1 MLGKLFFNKC
11 CRRVETSLGNKLKYF
26 QNLENELNLVCKA
39 SSGTEEAPAPA
50 VSRDVLSTFYSMID
64 ADNDVESSHSSH
76 FDLAISVS
84 YKLLVG

>member
-1 MLGKLFFNKC
+1 MLGKLFFHKC
-11 CRRVETSLGNKLKYF
+11 CRLVETSLGNKLKYF

-39 SSGTEEAPAPA
+39 SSGTEEAPA

-76 FDLAISVS
+76 FDLAISV
-84 YKLLVG
+84 